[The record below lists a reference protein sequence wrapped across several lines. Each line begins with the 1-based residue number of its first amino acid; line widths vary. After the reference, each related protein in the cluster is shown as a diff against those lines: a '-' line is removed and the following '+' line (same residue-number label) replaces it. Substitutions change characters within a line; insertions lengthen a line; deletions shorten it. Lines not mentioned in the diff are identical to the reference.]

1 MLVKRIKCHI
11 RNTDSSSTG
20 FRKVGPRGNSD
31 FSFFFPFPLLLH
43 YARAETKKEK
53 EEEGYEYPILVGG
66 RKILLSISKEDTHTC
81 DKLVPRF
88 ADAFCTV
95 LKTFTGMFL
104 PNKIFGGKW
113 ELFFSC
119 GEFLPPPNEARKG
132 KK

>member
-20 FRKVGPRGNSD
+20 FCKVGPRGNSD
-31 FSFFFPFPLLLH
+31 FSFFFLFLFSCITH
-43 YARAETKKEK
+43 GRRRKGRRKKK
-53 EEEGYEYPILVGG
+53 AMNTQSWSEEGRSSCLFPK
-66 RKILLSISKEDTHTC
+66 RTHTC
-81 DKLVPRF
+81 DKLVLRF

-104 PNKIFGGKW
+104 PNKIFWGKW

-119 GEFLPPPNEARKG
+119 GEFLPPPNEARKS

>member
-66 RKILLSISKEDTHTC
+66 RKILLSISKEDTHVWQARSKIRRC
-81 DKLVPRF
+81 FLHSFENFYRYVF
-88 ADAFCTV
+88 A
-95 LKTFTGMFL
+95 
-104 PNKIFGGKW
+104 
-113 ELFFSC
+113 E
-119 GEFLPPPNEARKG
+119 
-132 KK
+132 